1 MPAIPDYQTLMLPVL
16 RLAANGEITIPR
28 AVEALAQEFSLTP
41 SQLAERIPSGRSAL
55 LNSRAHWAKTYLL
68 QAGLLE
74 QPRRG
79 WFKVSSRGRQVLA
92 QNPKRIDKEF
102 LLQFPEFKE
111 FLQRSSGSERLRQPR
126 DRAPTLEELNLDEPA
141 SALPPDER
149 IDHAAAEIEA
159 ALRDELLDRIFA
171 IEPVTLRAAFFEQLV
186 IQLLVAMGYGG
197 GTKGTGLRLGASG
210 DGGVDGVI
218 QLDTL
223 GMDRVYI
230 QAKCY
235 ARERTIG
242 AGDVR
247 DFSGALDH
255 VRTTRG
261 VFITTAQFTQD
272 AQRYVESIQCM
283 SSEHFGQLAWQF
295 KRVSGSSGLK
305 VQAAIAC

>member
-1 MPAIPDYQTLMLPVL
+1 
-16 RLAANGEITIPR
+16 
-28 AVEALAQEFSLTP
+28 
-41 SQLAERIPSGRSAL
+41 
-55 LNSRAHWAKTYLL
+55 LL

-74 QPRRG
+74 QPRRS
-79 WFKVSSRGRQVLA
+79 WFRASAKGREVLA
-92 QNPKRIDKEF
+92 KNPTRVDKEF
-102 LLQFPEFKE
+102 LLRFPEFEE
-111 FLQRSSGSERLRQPR
+111 FLERSSGGHRLRQSNDPSNL
-126 DRAPTLEELNLDEPA
+126 LEEFGLDAPA

-171 IEPVTLRAAFFEQLV
+171 IQPISLRAAFFEQLV
-186 IQLLVAMGYGG
+186 IHLLIAMGYGSG
-197 GTKGTGLRLGASG
+197 LEQAGLRLGASG

-235 ARERTIG
+235 ARDRTIG

-261 VFITTAQFTQD
+261 VFITTAQFTRD
-272 AQRYVESIQCM
+272 ASQYVERIQKQIVLID
-283 SSEHFGQLAWQF
+283 GKRLAELMIRHGVGVRIDRTVAI
-295 KRVSGSSGLK
+295 KRLDEDFFEE
-305 VQAAIAC
+305 